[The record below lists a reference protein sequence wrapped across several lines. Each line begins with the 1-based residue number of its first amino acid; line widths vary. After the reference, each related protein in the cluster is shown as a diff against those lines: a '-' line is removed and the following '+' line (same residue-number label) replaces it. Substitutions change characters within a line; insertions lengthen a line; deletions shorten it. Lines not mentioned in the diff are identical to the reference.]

1 MESNVQFSIYGTST
15 NVVARRKVVSD
26 TEVAKFVHGYFEVV
40 QPTLESEIVGN
51 SDRDRLIRH
60 RLVVYVTDK
69 IKETL
74 VSGAYIGITHEKH
87 PDTNGWAKQ
96 SKIKQYKIVT
106 ITPANHGR
114 YMNCA
119 LVEEDKT

>member
-1 MESNVQFSIYGTST
+1 MEFNVQFAIYGTST
-15 NVVARRKVVSD
+15 NVVARRKVVAE
-26 TEVAKFVHGYFEVV
+26 TEAAKFVQGYFEVV

-69 IKETL
+69 IIDIL
-74 VSGAYIGITHEKH
+74 VPGAYIGITHTKH

-96 SKIKQYKIVT
+96 TKIKQYKIVT
-106 ITPANHGR
+106 ITPSTHGR